1 MSCTAIRVIWQG
13 IRETRQWEVFRTRK
27 QREAGSLRRG
37 WQKIMYP
44 LCVPKMPSSNS
55 RAKKKTGLKMEKE
68 EDMCVQGKGNNF
80 GEGKKNSWESRCSKG
95 IGI

>member
-1 MSCTAIRVIWQG
+1 
-13 IRETRQWEVFRTRK
+13 
-27 QREAGSLRRG
+27 
-37 WQKIMYP
+37 
-44 LCVPKMPSSNS
+44 
-55 RAKKKTGLKMEKE
+55 MEKE